1 METGPTMRYGL
12 SKPQSLEARTKLP
25 HCRKLL
31 VPSAR
36 TRICCLRWPEAAAL
50 RNAKQLL
57 KLTKKGSEPLIV
69 EVGRARLEAG
79 QPQDQDLDSVT
90 ATPASQ

>member
-1 METGPTMRYGL
+1 MRYGL
-12 SKPQSLEARTKLP
+12 SKPQILEARTALP
-25 HCRKLL
+25 ASLSKAPGAVGKNTDLL
-31 VPSAR
+31 SP
-36 TRICCLRWPEAAAL
+36 LPEAAAL

-79 QPQDQDLDSVT
+79 QQQESGIRT
-90 ATPASQ
+90 WTQ